1 VFDEVWTQAQHV
13 AMCRSY
19 WEIELRAPVRVLPHI
34 WSPLFVERAASQ
46 LKQSDNVEFGY
57 VAGSGKKR
65 VAVFEPNLNVVKT
78 CLTPMLICEAA
89 YRRDPQAVSEVYI
102 TNTRGMTEHPTFQHI
117 IRAMEIYRNKVMSF
131 EARYSLPMFMARFA
145 DVVVAHQW
153 ENGLNYL
160 YYDVLH
166 GNYPLIHNS
175 PFLRSVGYYYEGF
188 DATAGAEA
196 LLRALSEHDRHLDEY
211 QANSKAV
218 LDRVSILHPHNQQAH
233 MERLLSLL
241 AQKRAAA

>member
-1 VFDEVWTQAQHV
+1 
-13 AMCRSY
+13 
-19 WEIELRAPVRVLPHI
+19 
-34 WSPLFVERAASQ
+34 
-46 LKQSDNVEFGY
+46 
-57 VAGSGKKR
+57 